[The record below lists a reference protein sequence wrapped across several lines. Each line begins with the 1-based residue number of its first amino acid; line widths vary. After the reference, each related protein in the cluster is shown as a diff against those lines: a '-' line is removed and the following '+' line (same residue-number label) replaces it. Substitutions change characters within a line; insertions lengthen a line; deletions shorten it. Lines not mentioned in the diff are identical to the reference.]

1 MMVKKYSWMLTLLLP
16 AIAVNAQTKDSLT
29 YNSFLAGV
37 TNNNM
42 AYAAERFNVSQATAR
57 AAAAK
62 MYPDPS
68 ISFGWVDNGQ
78 KRMKMGYGFNTSV
91 NWLLELGNKRQFRSN
106 VALSQ
111 LELTNLQLENFY
123 RNLRADA
130 TLAFLQAILQRHLL
144 DVINESYLSMA
155 EFARADSL
163 RFVHGE
169 IKAVDARQSKLEAGN
184 MLNTVYKSEAAHKAS
199 LLQLS
204 MLMGRSADT
213 LYEPILTK
221 SSFDREFDLKELMTT
236 AVNNRADILAAGK
249 EKEVAG
255 KLVKLAQA
263 NRLPDLGLTLGM
275 AQNSGATNIVA
286 PTPSTN
292 VVSAGISIPLKFSGR
307 SRAELLSAQYNVAQV
322 SARYQQ
328 AVLQVQTEVSTS
340 YYNYLSARKQ
350 VDQFHSGLLEEARKA
365 LDGKIYSYR
374 SGEINLL
381 EVLNAQRTYNV
392 LKQSYYEALN
402 GYAAALVE
410 LERSAGIWDINL

>member
-1 MMVKKYSWMLTLLLP
+1 MLILLLS
-16 AIAVNAQTKDSLT
+16 AITVSAQTKDSLT
-29 YNSFLAGV
+29 YNNFLSSV

-42 AYAAERFNVSQATAR
+42 AYVAERFNVSQATAR

-62 MYPDPS
+62 TYPDPTL
-68 ISFGWVDNGQ
+68 SFGWVDNGQ
-78 KRMKMGYGFNTSV
+78 KRMKMGYGFSTSL
-91 NWLLELGNKRQFRSN
+91 NWLLELGNKRQARST

-111 LELTNLQLENFY
+111 IELTNLQLENYY

-130 TLAFLQAILQRHLL
+130 TLAFLQATLQRNLL
-144 DVINESYLSMA
+144 DVIKESYLSMA
-155 EFARADSL
+155 QFARADSL

-184 MLNTVYKSEAAHKAS
+184 MLNAVYKSEASHKAA

-204 MLMGRSADT
+204 MLMGKSSDT
-213 LYEPILTK
+213 LYAPIVAKTN
-221 SSFDREFDLKELMTT
+221 FDREFNLKELIMT

-255 KLVKLAQA
+255 NLVKLAQA
-263 NRLPDLGLTLGM
+263 NRLPDLGLTLGV

-292 VVSAGISIPLKFSGR
+292 VVSAGISMPLKFSGR
-307 SRAELLSAQYNVAQV
+307 SRAELMSAQYNVAQV
-322 SARYQQ
+322 TARYQQ

-365 LDGKIYSYR
+365 LEGKIYSYR
-374 SGEINLL
+374 YGEINLL

-392 LKQSYYEALN
+392 LKQSYYEAMN
-402 GYAAALVE
+402 GYTAALVE
-410 LERSAGIWDINL
+410 VERSAGIWDITL